1 MRLIGIAAILGL
13 FMPLSAAFGQ
23 SSTREGTISNIYL
36 SAGTNFGI
44 RVYLLK
50 NGVNQ
55 LSDCPGFWAYVNKD
69 FDNYELYASSIITS
83 YAQGKKATL
92 VISKDAG
99 GYCRIGEFG
108 F

>member
-1 MRLIGIAAILGL
+1 MRLIRLITVL
-13 FMPLSAAFGQ
+13 FLVLPFSAAFAQ
-23 SSTREGTISNIYL
+23 SSTREGTITNVYL
-36 SAGTNFGI
+36 SAGTNYGI
-44 RVYLLK
+44 RVYLVK

-69 FDNYELYASSIITS
+69 FDNYELYASSIVTS
-83 YAQGKKATL
+83 YAQGKKVTL

-99 GYCRIGEFG
+99 GYCRLGEFG

>member
-1 MRLIGIAAILGL
+1 MRLIIAIVVLGL
-13 FMPLSAAFGQ
+13 LIPFSTAFAQ
-23 SSTREGTISNIYL
+23 SSTREGVISNVYL

-44 RVYLLK
+44 RVQLVK

-99 GYCRIGEFG
+99 GYCRLVEFG

>member
-1 MRLIGIAAILGL
+1 MFRKSLAIA
-13 FMPLSAAFGQ
+13 LSFIMTLSTAFAQ
-23 SSTREGTISNIYL
+23 SSTREGTITNIYL
-36 SAGTNFGI
+36 SAGTNYGI
-44 RVYLLK
+44 RVHLIK

-69 FDNYELYASSIITS
+69 FDNYELYASSILTS
-83 YAQGKKATL
+83 YTQGKKVTL

-99 GYCRIGEFG
+99 GFCRLGEFG